1 LEYWLNYHGF
11 NKLVIKS
18 KIHANIYFVKN
29 AKTQNGYINKT
40 NNDFCIFERLGHV
53 QHAKKKHF
61 FICYYHFYIYLFI
74 CIFIRPYLGKKTKF
88 SWNKTI
94 QKKAKVCLP
103 NTLLNNKKTL
113 TKNVVNQ
120 TGPNDWPD
128 SDLIGLTRIGWPD

>member
-1 LEYWLNYHGF
+1 MEYWLNYHGF

-40 NNDFCIFERLGHV
+40 NNDF
-53 QHAKKKHF
+53 
-61 FICYYHFYIYLFI
+61 